1 MMKEGV
7 KQGATQCVKQLA
19 KTAGCPILIAGDI
32 AEFGVEKIT
41 GSKNAGRATSLGVY
55 VATGSAMGGPVGA
68 AGATF
73 IWGIGQAVSA
83 IID

>member
-19 KTAGCPILIAGDI
+19 KTAGCPILIVGDI
-32 AEFGVEKIT
+32 ARFGVEKEWVQMLVVQHLLVFMLQQVQQWEVLLV
-41 GSKNAGRATSLGVY
+41 RARSYIYLR
-55 VATGSAMGGPVGA
+55 
-68 AGATF
+68 
-73 IWGIGQAVSA
+73 IGQAVSA